1 MSVGPGSEEAQL
13 AEAHDA
19 AAPGEASVVIVGGGI
34 AGCSLAY
41 QLCALGVDG
50 VVLLE
55 QNKIGGGTTW
65 HAAGAVGRMRTTAT
79 LARLND
85 RSAALYSRM
94 EDESGLATGWTKA
107 GSLTIA
113 RKPERMIQLRRA
125 GSMAGR
131 FGVSVEEVSPDE
143 IRARFPMA
151 QLDDVI
157 GGVWLPDDGIVDPP
171 ALAQAIAEAAR
182 RRGAR
187 IVEGVRVTELL
198 QAAGRVTG
206 VQSPETAVR
215 AETVVLCCGMWTR
228 QFAASLRIDVPLQP
242 VEHHYVLSRS
252 VGEDITALPV
262 TRDPDASIYF
272 RGKDDALLLGAFQRV
287 SKPWLVDRV
296 PDDFSFRL
304 LEPDWEHFA
313 PPLEEGLRR
322 LPALQELGIDRFVN
336 GPESFTPDG
345 NPLVGEMPEMRG
357 LYICAA
363 FNSSGLAYS
372 GGVAEALAQW
382 IVEKEPPY
390 DLWPVDV
397 RRFNSRQA
405 DLDYLRRR
413 SVEVLGTHMR
423 MAYPNVE
430 FEMGR
435 NLRVTPLYDELAA
448 RGASFGEKHGL
459 ERPNWFARTGQRPV
473 IEYSFDRQN
482 WFENSRDEHIAT
494 RTTAAVFDQ
503 SGFAKYRVSGPDA
516 TSLLQQACAND
527 VDVDAGRVVYTAM
540 LTARGTFASDLTV
553 MRTDGS
559 NYLVVSG
566 TAQAVADRAW
576 LRRFVEP
583 TTDVMIEDVTD
594 DYAVLGVMGPASREI
609 LQSLTDTDLSNQAF
623 PFATTRTVIL
633 GGTPVRAIRLTYVG
647 ELGWEIHIPRDE
659 TVPLYRAILRA
670 GEPHGLV
677 NGGHYAIN
685 SLRLEKG
692 YRAWGADIT
701 MSDTPLEAGL
711 GFAVAWDKA
720 TPFYGRDALLGQR
733 SGPGPKKRMVSLVL
747 DDPEPVLWGGELVY
761 RDGVSAGHTTS
772 GAYGHTL
779 GASVALA
786 WLDASEGPLTAAT
799 VEASKYEVDVAG
811 ERASAKASLS
821 SPFDPKRSRI
831 LC

>member
-1 MSVGPGSEEAQL
+1 VGSESRSAEVAESRDATPPDEA
-13 AEAHDA
+13 
-19 AAPGEASVVIVGGGI
+19 GVVIVGGGI

-65 HAAGAVGRMRTTAT
+65 HAAGAVGRMRATAT

-94 EDESGLATGWTKA
+94 EDESGLPTGWAKA

-131 FGVSVEEVSPDE
+131 FGVNVEEVDADQ

-151 QLDDVI
+151 QLDDVV
-157 GGVWLPDDGIVDPP
+157 GGVWLADDGIVDPP
-171 ALAQAIAEAAR
+171 ALALAIAEAAR

-187 IVEGVRVTELL
+187 ILEGARVTELL
-198 QAAGRVTG
+198 RTAGRVTG
-206 VQSPETAVR
+206 VRTPNGAILAQ
-215 AETVVLCCGMWTR
+215 TVVLCCGMWTR
-228 QFAASLRIDVPLQP
+228 QFAATFGIDVPLQP
-242 VEHHYVLSRS
+242 VEHHYVLSHS
-252 VGEDITALPV
+252 VGEDITGLPV

-272 RGKDDALLLGAFQRV
+272 RGKGEALLLGAFQRV

-313 PPLEEGLRR
+313 PPLEEGFAR
-322 LPALQELGIDRFVN
+322 LPALRELGIDRFIN

-345 NPLVGEMPEMRG
+345 NPLVGEMPEVRG

-382 IVEKEPPY
+382 IVEKEQPY
-390 DLWPVDV
+390 DLWPVDI
-397 RRFNSRQA
+397 RRFDRRQS
-405 DLDYLRRR
+405 DLEYLRSR

-435 NLRVTPLYDELAA
+435 NLRVTPLSGELAA

-459 ERPNWFARTGQRPV
+459 ERPNWFARPGQKPV
-473 IEYSFDRQN
+473 VDYSFGRQN
-482 WFENSRDEHIAT
+482 WFDNTRDEHIAT

-503 SGFAKYRVSGPDA
+503 SGFAKYRVSGPEA
-516 TSLLQQACAND
+516 VTLLQQACAND
-527 VDVDAGRVVYTAM
+527 VDVDVGRVVYTAM
-540 LTARGTFASDLTV
+540 LTGRGTFASDLTV
-553 MRTDGS
+553 VRTGEAE
-559 NYLVVSG
+559 YLVVSG
-566 TAQAVADRAW
+566 TAQAVGDRAW
-576 LRRFVEP
+576 LQRFVNSS
-583 TTDVMIEDVTD
+583 TDVAIEDVTD
-594 DYAVLGVMGPASREI
+594 AYAVLGLMGPTSRQL
-609 LQSLTDTDLSNQAF
+609 LQSLTDSDLSNEAF
-623 PFATTRTVIL
+623 PFATARTLDL

-647 ELGWEIHIPRDE
+647 ELGWELHVARDDAVS
-659 TVPLYRAILRA
+659 TYRSLVAA
-670 GEPHGLV
+670 GEAYGLV

-720 TPFYGRDALLGQR
+720 TPFYGRVELMKQRNGQ
-733 SGPGPKKRMVSLVL
+733 GPRKRMVSLVL
-747 DDPEPVLWGGELVY
+747 EDPEPLLWGGELVY
-761 RDGVSAGHTTS
+761 REGVSAGQTTS
-772 GAYGHTL
+772 GAYGYTV

-786 WLDASEGPLTAAT
+786 WLDASGGSLSAAAIQ
-799 VEASKYEVDVAG
+799 ASKYEVDIGGQRVP
-811 ERASAKASLS
+811 AKASLS
-821 SPFDPKRSRI
+821 SPFDPERTRI

>member
-1 MSVGPGSEEAQL
+1 MAVGPENEDAAVATRKSGPPSEAQVL
-13 AEAHDA
+13 
-19 AAPGEASVVIVGGGI
+19 IVGGGI

-41 QLCALGVDG
+41 QLCALGVEG

-55 QNKIGGGTTW
+55 QNKVGGGTTW
-65 HAAGAVGRMRTTAT
+65 HAAGAVGRMRTTVT

-94 EDESGLATGWTKA
+94 EEESGLPTGWRKA
-107 GSLTIA
+107 GSLTVA

-131 FGVSVEEVSPDE
+131 FGVSVEEVGPDE
-143 IRARFPMA
+143 LRARFPLA
-151 QLDDVI
+151 ELDDVI
-157 GGVWLPDDGIVDPP
+157 GGVWLADDGIVDPP
-171 ALAQAIAEAAR
+171 ALAEAIAEAAR

-187 IVEGVRVTELL
+187 IVEGVSVTGLL
-198 QAAGRVTG
+198 ENAGTVTG
-206 VQSPETAVR
+206 VQCGEAAIR

-228 QFAASLRIDVPLQP
+228 QLAATSGIDVPLQP

-252 VGEDITALPV
+252 VGEDITGLPV

-272 RGKDDALLLGAFQRV
+272 RGKGEALMLGAFQRV
-287 SKPWLVDRV
+287 SKPWLVDHV
-296 PDDFSFRL
+296 PEDFSFRL

-322 LPALQELGIDRFVN
+322 LPALRELGIERFVN

-363 FNSSGLAYS
+363 FNSSGLAYA

-382 IVEKEPPY
+382 LVGKEPPY

-397 RRFNSRQA
+397 RRFHSRQA
-405 DLDYLRRR
+405 DLGYLRTR

-435 NLRVTPLYDELAA
+435 RLRVTPLYDELAE

-459 ERPNWFARTGQRPV
+459 ERPNWFARGGQKPV
-473 IEYSFDRQN
+473 NEYSFGRQN
-482 WFENSRDEHIAT
+482 WFENSRDEHLAT
-494 RTTAAVFDQ
+494 RSAAAVFDQ

-516 TSLLQQACAND
+516 VSLLQHACAND
-527 VDVDAGRVVYTAM
+527 VDVDVGKVVYTAM

-553 MRTDGS
+553 MRTDDRS
-559 NYLVVSG
+559 YLVVSG

-576 LRRFVEP
+576 LSRFVSP
-583 TTDVMIEDVTD
+583 NVDVVIEDVTD
-594 DYAVLGVMGPASREI
+594 QYAVLGIMGPASREI
-609 LQSLTDTDLSNQAF
+609 LQSLTDADLSNQAF
-623 PFATTRTVIL
+623 PFSTTRTLTI
-633 GGTPVRAIRLTYVG
+633 GDTRVRAIRLTYVG
-647 ELGWEIHIPRDE
+647 ELGWELHIPRDE
-659 TVPLYRAILRA
+659 AVSGYRAILQA
-670 GEPHGLV
+670 GESRGLV

-711 GFAVAWDKA
+711 GFAVAWDKK
-720 TPFYGRDALLGQR
+720 TPFYGRDALLAQR
-733 SGPGPKKRMVSLVL
+733 NGPGPRKRLVSLVL

-772 GAYGHTL
+772 GAYGYTL
-779 GASVALA
+779 GAAVALA
-786 WLDASEGPLTAAT
+786 WLDASEGPLTVAA
-799 VEASKYEVDVAG
+799 VEASSYEVDIAG
-811 ERASAKASLS
+811 DRASARASLS
-821 SPFDPKRSRI
+821 SPFDPKRTRI

>member
-1 MSVGPGSEEAQL
+1 LPE
-13 AEAHDA
+13 
-19 AAPGEASVVIVGGGI
+19 EASVVIVGGGI

-41 QLCALGVDG
+41 QLCALGVEG

-55 QNKIGGGTTW
+55 QNQVGGGTTW

-85 RSAALYSRM
+85 RSAALYARM
-94 EDESGLATGWTKA
+94 EAESGLATGWMKA

-113 RKPERMIQLRRA
+113 RQPERMIQLRRA

-131 FGVSVEEVSPDE
+131 FGVDVDEVGPDE
-143 IRARFPMA
+143 IRARLPMA
-151 QLDDVI
+151 QLEDVI
-157 GGVWLPDDGIVDPP
+157 GGVWLADDGIVDPP

-182 RRGAR
+182 RLGALV
-187 IVEGVRVTELL
+187 VEGARVTELMEN
-198 QAAGRVTG
+198 AGRVTG
-206 VQSPETAVR
+206 VRTPDAAIR
-215 AETVVLCCGMWTR
+215 AQTVVLCCGMWTR
-228 QFAASLRIDVPLQP
+228 QFAATIGFDVPLQP

-252 VGEDITALPV
+252 VGEDITTLPV

-272 RGKDDALLLGAFQRV
+272 RGKGDALLLGAFQRV

-313 PPLEEGLRR
+313 VPLDEGLRR
-322 LPALQELGIDRFVN
+322 LPALQELGIERFVN

-345 NPLVGEMPEMRG
+345 NPLVGEMPEMPG

-363 FNSSGLAYS
+363 FNSSGLAYA

-382 IVEKEPPY
+382 IVGKEPPF

-397 RRFNSRQA
+397 RRFSSRQS
-405 DLDYLRRR
+405 DLDYLRNR

-435 NLRVTPLYDELAA
+435 NLRGTPLYDELAA

-459 ERPNWFARTGQRPV
+459 ERPNWFARPGQRPV
-473 IEYSFDRQN
+473 IEYSFGRQN
-482 WFENSRDEHIAT
+482 WFDNTRAEHIAA

-516 TSLLQQACAND
+516 VSVLQRACANE
-527 VDVDAGRVVYTAM
+527 VDVNLGGVVYTAM

-553 MRTDGS
+553 MRTGATE
-559 NYLVVSG
+559 YLVVSG
-566 TAQAVADRAW
+566 TAQAVADRGW
-576 LRRFVEP
+576 LRRFVNSA
-583 TTDVMIEDVTD
+583 TNVRIEDVTD
-594 DYAVLGVMGPASREI
+594 EYAVLGIMGPNSREI
-609 LQSLTDTDLSNQAF
+609 LQSLTDTDLSNEAF
-623 PFATTRTVIL
+623 PFATTDIVTL
-633 GGTPVRAIRLTYVG
+633 GHTQVRAIRLTYVG
-647 ELGWEIHIPRDE
+647 ELGWELHIPRDE
-659 TVPLYRAILRA
+659 AVSLYRAVLGT
-670 GEPHGLV
+670 GEPYGLV

-711 GFAVAWDKA
+711 GFAVAWDKP
-720 TPFYGRDALLGQR
+720 TPFYGRDALLEQR
-733 SGPGPKKRMVSLVL
+733 DGSGPRKRMVSLVL

-761 RDGVSAGHTTS
+761 RDGVRAGHTTS
-772 GAYGHTL
+772 GAYGYTL

-786 WLDASEGPLTAAT
+786 WLDVSDAPLTSAT
-799 VEASKYEVDVAG
+799 VEAAAYEVDVAG
-811 ERASAKASLS
+811 ERAPAKASLA
-821 SPFDPKRSRI
+821 SPFDPQRSRV